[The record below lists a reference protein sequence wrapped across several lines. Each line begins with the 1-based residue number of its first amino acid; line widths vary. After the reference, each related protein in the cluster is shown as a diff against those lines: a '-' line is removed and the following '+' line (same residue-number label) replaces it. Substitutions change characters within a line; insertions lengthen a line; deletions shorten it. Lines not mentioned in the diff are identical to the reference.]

1 MNFRGRVI
9 APFFLLFAG
18 QGRSEGAT
26 YLTLK
31 NYILEERIWQSKF
44 VTESMPVIS
53 VFWQAIRRWR
63 RLRNSP
69 NIQSSSVLTVAGLL
83 IPKRICVIPCPS
95 SKVHVLG

>member
-1 MNFRGRVI
+1 VI
-9 APFFLLFAG
+9 ASSFLLLGAR
-18 QGRSEGAT
+18 RSEGAT

-31 NYILEERIWQSKF
+31 NYILEEKTWKSKS

-53 VFWQAIRRWR
+53 VSWQATRKWR

-69 NIQSSSVLTVAGLL
+69 NIQSSSVLIVAGLL
-83 IPKRICVIPCPS
+83 IPKRISAIPCPS